1 MARRKKHYK
10 KRSHRRKIGAAGTG
24 MTGVLS
30 IVAGAV
36 IGRVIAKK
44 FTTINPT
51 IMNGGQIAAGFI
63 LPRFVKN
70 KFVAGI
76 GTGMVVNGAVGLLQ
90 STGVIG
96 AIGSIGET
104 DEDTYQLSGSSTIQE
119 IAGMDEMDSGDQF
132 SGIDDGIMSGGGSS
146 DIAILAGDDW
156 DTEY

>member
-1 MARRKKHYK
+1 MARKK
-10 KRSHRRKIGAAGTG
+10 KRYTKRRRRIGAAAGSG

-36 IGRVIAKK
+36 IGRVIAKRMANV
-44 FTTINPT
+44 NPT

-70 KFVAGI
+70 KFISGI

-104 DEDTYQLSGSSTIQE
+104 DEDTYQLSGSDTIQE
-119 IAGMDEMDSGDQF
+119 IAGMDDESDTFG
-132 SGIDDGIMSGGGSS
+132 GIDEGIMSGGGSS
-146 DIAILAGDDW
+146 EIAILAGDEW
-156 DTEY
+156 DMEY